1 MAYLDNYKRV
11 NVQTVPLSYLMQ
23 LNVYDAEDLYA
34 GEPNSENEDLGLMSL
49 ANISADFDKKVFD
62 YENKVR

>member
-1 MAYLDNYKRV
+1 
-11 NVQTVPLSYLMQ
+11 MQ
-23 LNVYDAEDLYA
+23 LNVYDAKDLFDV
-34 GEPNSENEDLGLMSL
+34 EPKLENEDLGLMSL